1 MPTKLFFELNED
13 KQRNIISVGISE
25 FATYGYTN
33 SSTNRIVKSSGIS
46 KGSLF
51 KYFSTKEELYFFILD
66 IVTADF
72 IESLEKKTIA
82 ISPELF
88 QRIIEYSALEF
99 SWYIQNPEKAKLL
112 IGAFT
117 RSDTEIYQKTIER
130 YSIKEFDVYDNLVK
144 DIDLSNFRWHK
155 QKTIDILKWFL
166 KGFNDS
172 FLVSTQIDNYSFEH
186 IQNEYV
192 KSLTEYLEILKM
204 GLLK

>member
-1 MPTKLFFELNED
+1 M
-13 KQRNIISVGISE
+13 GISE

-66 IVTADF
+66 AVTADF

-144 DIDLSNFRWHK
+144 DIDLSNFRWDK